1 MHGRNLQ
8 WRNLQTRTRLC
19 AVGGNGH
26 FCPAAPIRRPPK
38 DILTLLHN
46 SCGSKR
52 PKTTLK
58 YSRGSLMLGTFAQDL
73 KCPVQPPSLVLL
85 GNVCSLELHGIVR
98 CPLGLNN
105 ARFTHRTNIAYFL
118 EPEMQ
123 MSLHQTFL
131 FCLLIDVPWWKRVF
145 IWFLSMGFNLYC
157 AFTVLSSPRGRTYG
171 NTQNH
176 RKSPFSSV
184 LGS

>member
-1 MHGRNLQ
+1 MYG
-8 WRNLQTRTRLC
+8 TRTGTFCLFLLV
-19 AVGGNGH
+19 AGGHPESPWGPGSPGPAYIGTSYLAWTQLGPPHRHSLRIN
-26 FCPAAPIRRPPK
+26 AAPP
-38 DILTLLHN
+38 
-46 SCGSKR
+46 
-52 PKTTLK
+52 
-58 YSRGSLMLGTFAQDL
+58 A
-73 KCPVQPPSLVLL
+73 
-85 GNVCSLELHGIVR
+85 HGIVR

-157 AFTVLSSPRGRTYG
+157 AFTVLSFPRGRTYG

-176 RKSPFSSV
+176 RKSSFSSV

>member
-1 MHGRNLQ
+1 MANRTIWNARNRTYFRPTGELSPSDFSIRIAGHIVT
-8 WRNLQTRTRLC
+8 WTRRSS
-19 AVGGNGH
+19 GH
-26 FCPAAPIRRPPK
+26 A
-38 DILTLLHN
+38 T
-46 SCGSKR
+46 S
-52 PKTTLK
+52 
-58 YSRGSLMLGTFAQDL
+58 
-73 KCPVQPPSLVLL
+73 
-85 GNVCSLELHGIVR
+85 HGIVR

-123 MSLHQTFL
+123 MSLHKTFL

-157 AFTVLSSPRGRTYG
+157 AFTVLSFPRGRTYG

-176 RKSPFSSV
+176 RKSSFSSV